1 MNLLKWM
8 CNIHLITRFSDFD
21 RYNICILEKNIHI
34 STNVLIKWFFFF
46 FFVLNIIHSKVDML
60 FYGLST
66 LLKFSSLVQLRFTE
80 PDVFRPYQVPLG
92 NITLL
97 SNLISIFL
105 CFIYSL
111 FKWKTWEWV
120 CWAWLDLFQLMAF
133 NNIAF
138 GQT

>member
-1 MNLLKWM
+1 
-8 CNIHLITRFSDFD
+8 
-21 RYNICILEKNIHI
+21 
-34 STNVLIKWFFFF
+34 
-46 FFVLNIIHSKVDML
+46 ML

-105 CFIYSL
+105 CFICSL
-111 FKWKTWEWV
+111 FYMQNFKMGLLK
-120 CWAWLDLFQLMAF
+120 MAQF
-133 NNIAF
+133 ISTYGIKKYCFWSNVTTIIHLL
-138 GQT
+138 